1 MDEVG
6 LLYSCVVIN
15 DTHTLPWNIIHSY
28 RVRFLS
34 VYAKNKTT
42 VVNQPIYNGT
52 TSGCSVLP
60 AEVNRVSAC
69 TKSNNRFYL
78 FGVLMRRN

>member
-6 LLYSCVVIN
+6 LLYSCVVLN
-15 DTHTLPWNIIHSY
+15 DTHTLPWNIIHSN

-34 VYAKNKTT
+34 VYTKNKTT

-52 TSGCSVLP
+52 TYSCTVLP

-69 TKSNNRFYL
+69 TKINNRFYL
-78 FGVLMRRN
+78 FGVLLRRN